1 MVRVLKVHEGTLDK
15 EKNSVGGTP
24 ASLQGSTSALP
35 LFLLVAFRL
44 VLQCESAGQPAWAY
58 WPLSFQEGWGL
69 QQGQR
74 KWRRSRISTFL
85 VLTPRGCLGTVPLK
99 TVPSTQLCMPHL
111 DLEARISSCLLKLV
125 VRASIVVTL
134 KWCLSLMVF
143 HGSPILC

>member
-24 ASLQGSTSALP
+24 QASRAAHLPCLCFSWWLSAWY
-35 LFLLVAFRL
+35 FG
-44 VLQCESAGQPAWAY
+44 ESAGQPAWAY
-58 WPLSFQEGWGL
+58 WPLSLPEGWGP

-74 KWRRSRISTFL
+74 KWRSSISTFL
-85 VLTPRGCLGTVPLK
+85 VLTPVGCLGTVPLK
-99 TVPSTQLCMPHL
+99 TVPSTLLCMPHL
-111 DLEARISSCLLKLV
+111 HLEARISSCLLRPV